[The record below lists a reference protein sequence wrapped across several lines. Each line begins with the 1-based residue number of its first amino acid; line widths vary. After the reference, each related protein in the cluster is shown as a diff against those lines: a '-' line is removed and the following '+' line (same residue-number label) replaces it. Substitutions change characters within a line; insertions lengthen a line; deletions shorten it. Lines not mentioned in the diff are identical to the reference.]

1 MQAITIMT
9 REQIKIALPLI
20 LAFAEGKTIQ
30 IRNGSRWIDIDGNND
45 ELNLDSVVAYQDC
58 FRIKPNDVHLPF
70 RNAEEYW
77 QEILKHTPFN
87 IKIKQ

>member
-30 IRNGSRWIDIDGNND
+30 TKNGSRWIDIDGDKN
-45 ELNLDSVVAYQDC
+45 ELSLDSVVAYQDC
-58 FRIKPNDVHLPF
+58 FRIKPNDVHRPF
-70 RNAEEYW
+70 RNAEQYW
-77 QEILKHTPFN
+77 QEILKHIPFN

>member
-1 MQAITIMT
+1 MT

-30 IRNGSRWIDIDGNND
+30 IKNGSRWIDIDGDKD

-58 FRIKPNDVHLPF
+58 FRIKPNDVHHPF
-70 RNAEEYW
+70 RNAEEFW